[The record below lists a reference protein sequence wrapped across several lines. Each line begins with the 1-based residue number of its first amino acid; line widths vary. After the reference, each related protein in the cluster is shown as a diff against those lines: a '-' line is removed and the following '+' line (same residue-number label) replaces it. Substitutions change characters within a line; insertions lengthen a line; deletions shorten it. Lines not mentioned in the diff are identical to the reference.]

1 MPYPLPEWMP
11 AWLDAH
17 PLPEVGHAMIVHAWE
32 NDPGRAVRATHF
44 SGTAIIPS
52 WKTGFMVAVESR
64 TVELPVAFGLEH
76 DEDVIDYLAQP
87 DLRLWIAYPDPE
99 RRPSGYFTTPD
110 FLVARRDHA
119 EILECKPEEW
129 LVERAARDPGLFVR
143 DPESG
148 TWRCPPGEAAVS
160 EHGLIYRLVSSAQ
173 IDRLHIRNLEFLA
186 AAFRAAP
193 IAPAVAAQIVA
204 RVDAKPGISMGDLIR
219 DGVDP
224 DALHGAIVTRTVYVD
239 LHRDVLAEPD
249 RVPVYPNETI
259 AAALAHRH
267 TPSWAIGG
275 IRPALATVAGGDRI
289 RWDGIAYEIVNAGR
303 TTIRLRTADQVG
315 QSVARDE
322 SVARNEFEGLVR
334 TGQIVPDGTPPKPEE
349 VGRLLAERRYAMARP
364 GHLSIATARLDVLAG
379 IHRPGQPAK
388 EPHDRTKRRWKAA
401 QMQGLERTG
410 DPVVGLLPAT
420 RPGNRLAKV
429 DSRCRPIADAVID
442 ELYLTPTRGNR
453 RAVTG
458 EVRRECGLLK
468 IKPPSDKT
476 IREWITIRERDPRA
490 QLARLGFK
498 GAYAVSPWAIVDPE
512 ATPINGDFPWAL
524 AHIDATELDL
534 EFVCQYSGVNL
545 GRGWLCRMVDSYLG
559 TERARVL
566 AFSPPGGAQTLEL
579 LRHCGERYRQLPQAL
594 GLDWGSENRNR
605 DVVTFAQRQK
615 IELRY
620 RPKSRG
626 RHGGPVE
633 RPFGSLNTQLLYSLA
648 GNTQASKSARQG
660 TPATNPKTHAVWTLP
675 EFDALLD
682 RYNALVDGQP
692 RASDG
697 RIPSEIAAADEAMLG
712 RRPALNV
719 TIDAQFR
726 LLTMPS
732 VTRATWHIHPERGV
746 ALENLD
752 YWHPIFRH
760 VARTGTRLDV
770 RTDTNDISRAAAY
783 VPGPFDRTL
792 LEALEREGRAHGILP
807 FYPLPEL
814 TDDPLT
820 QRLPGVWVE
829 LRNRTLARI
838 RVVSVAELTALSH
851 EIRARLTGQRRGR
864 DAYAV
869 AVAGLIAEARETEK
883 SLAARRQA
891 VNKQAVA
898 LPDGRAT
905 VPTSAPQPGPVD
917 GSNGSA
923 PAPPTRR
930 GLAADEPAF
939 GEDVWATYLSANGDH

>member
-1 MPYPLPEWMP
+1 MC
-11 AWLDAH
+11 
-17 PLPEVGHAMIVHAWE
+17 I
-32 NDPGRAVRATHF
+32 
-44 SGTAIIPS
+44 
-52 WKTGFMVAVESR
+52 
-64 TVELPVAFGLEH
+64 
-76 DEDVIDYLAQP
+76 
-87 DLRLWIAYPDPE
+87 
-99 RRPSGYFTTPD
+99 
-110 FLVARRDHA
+110 RD
-119 EILECKPEEW
+119 
-129 LVERAARDPGLFVR
+129 
-143 DPESG
+143 S
-148 TWRCPPGEAAVS
+148 
-160 EHGLIYRLVSSAQ
+160 
-173 IDRLHIRNLEFLA
+173 
-186 AAFRAAP
+186 
-193 IAPAVAAQIVA
+193 
-204 RVDAKPGISMGDLIR
+204 

-315 QSVARDE
+315 QSVARD
-322 SVARNEFEGLVR
+322 EFEGLVR

-429 DSRCRPIADAVID
+429 DSPCRPIADAVID

-476 IREWITIRERDPRA
+476 IRAWITIRERDPRA
-490 QLARLGFK
+490 RLARLGFK

-579 LRHCGERYRQLPQAL
+579 LRHCGERYGQLPQAL
-594 GLDWGSENRNR
+594 GLDWGSENRNG
-605 DVVTFAQRQK
+605 DVVTFAQRQR

-660 TPATNPKTHAVWTLP
+660 TPATDPKSHAVWTLP

-692 RASDG
+692 RAS
-697 RIPSEIAAADEAMLG
+697 A
-712 RRPALNV
+712 
-719 TIDAQFR
+719 
-726 LLTMPS
+726 
-732 VTRATWHIHPERGV
+732 
-746 ALENLD
+746 
-752 YWHPIFRH
+752 
-760 VARTGTRLDV
+760 RLDV

-792 LEALEREGRAHGILP
+792 LEALELEGRAHGILP

-820 QRLPGVWVE
+820 
-829 LRNRTLARI
+829 
-838 RVVSVAELTALSH
+838 
-851 EIRARLTGQRRGR
+851 
-864 DAYAV
+864 
-869 AVAGLIAEARETEK
+869 
-883 SLAARRQA
+883 
-891 VNKQAVA
+891 
-898 LPDGRAT
+898 
-905 VPTSAPQPGPVD
+905 
-917 GSNGSA
+917 
-923 PAPPTRR
+923 
-930 GLAADEPAF
+930 
-939 GEDVWATYLSANGDH
+939 